1 MMENVYIHRVIAS
14 TVHIVHDVCDV
25 CDYNLP
31 RPLLPGAAPYMSGAA
46 IAAPGAVRPYAAR
59 YQRGR
64 SHCLVS
70 SYVLSKINVQS
81 IET

>member
-1 MMENVYIHRVIAS
+1 MCFLHTVIAS
-14 TVHIVHDVCDV
+14 TVHIVHDVCD
-25 CDYNLP
+25 CNLP

-70 SYVLSKINVQS
+70 SYVLTKINVQS